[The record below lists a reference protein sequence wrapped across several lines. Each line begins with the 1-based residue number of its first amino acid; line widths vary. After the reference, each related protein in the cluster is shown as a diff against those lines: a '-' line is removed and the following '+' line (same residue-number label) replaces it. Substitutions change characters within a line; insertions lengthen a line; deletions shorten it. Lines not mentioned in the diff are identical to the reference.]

1 MIEQTEILDNLTNQE
16 KLDAVCRSRN
26 IDKDSIVTDIIT
38 KIHTSDIDDQD
49 IYVGENEIWDEEY
62 ITSTSMDVLY
72 VKDWCEPLLLSEEEA
87 IEFFKED
94 IEKNGLK
101 VEELWVELSTEE
113 KEFLKLA
120 LELEIDE
127 ISVQAMR

>member
-16 KLDAVCRSRN
+16 KLDAICRSRN
-26 IDKDSIVTDIIT
+26 IDKDDIVTDIIT

-49 IYVGENEIWDEEY
+49 IYVGESEIWDEEY

-72 VKDWCEPLLLSEEEA
+72 IKNWCEPLLLNREEA

-94 IEKNGLK
+94 IEDNDCTI
-101 VEELWVELSTEE
+101 EELWVELSTEE
-113 KEFLKLA
+113 KEFLRLA
-120 LELEIDE
+120 LELEINE